1 MCPNFH
7 KGCAILDKLLKLA
20 ESQLP
25 YVNREVRAKAC
36 RDYVNDTPSG
46 RQQPFL
52 GVQQIL
58 DRLAKHFASIKC
70 PPSLCIQ
77 SDTKF
82 IFRKKKSKVY

>member
-1 MCPNFH
+1 M
-7 KGCAILDKLLKLA
+7 DKLLKLA

-25 YVNREVRAKAC
+25 YVDREVGIRAKTC

-58 DRLAKHFASIKC
+58 DRLAKHFASYQM
-70 PPSLCIQ
+70 PIQ
-77 SDTKF
+77 SMYTV
-82 IFRKKKSKVY
+82 RHQVYF